1 MLSSATRLGACG
13 KDDANAAV
21 RATREALAQ
30 VAPDLAP
37 EVSGPAGEIFAGPF
51 ALVST
56 AGVTALSLGALT
68 LALAMVGLYGVQS
81 HLAAARV
88 DPNVALRY
96 E

>member
-1 MLSSATRLGACG
+1 M
-13 KDDANAAV
+13 
-21 RATREALAQ
+21 
-30 VAPDLAP
+30 APDLAP